1 MKTHKAPSHPTPAV
15 GQLWDYV
22 DEFKFMNVT
31 GESFMVLDVTDNI
44 VYYALQ
50 CELIYRDGEFHN
62 LAVIRQSDGV
72 INFMN
77 ETVTFKR
84 GYPSK
89 PLFMPVNFKKLRVD
103 LFQKEFQCVSE
114 LITVY
119 EYSEFSLRLQA
130 IASKIKS
137 KLFQSN

>member
-114 LITVY
+114 MINVY

>member
-1 MKTHKAPSHPTPAV
+1 MKTHQAPSNPMPSV

-22 DEFKFMNVT
+22 DEFKFMNIT
-31 GESFMVLDVTDNI
+31 GESFMVIDVTDNV

-50 CELIYRDGEFHN
+50 GELIYRDGAFHN
-62 LAVIRQSDGV
+62 LAVIRETGGV
-72 INFMN
+72 INFVN
-77 ETVTFKR
+77 EEVTFKR

-89 PLFMPVNFKKLRVD
+89 PLFMPVNFKKLRLD
-103 LFQKEFQCVSE
+103 LFQKEFHCVSE